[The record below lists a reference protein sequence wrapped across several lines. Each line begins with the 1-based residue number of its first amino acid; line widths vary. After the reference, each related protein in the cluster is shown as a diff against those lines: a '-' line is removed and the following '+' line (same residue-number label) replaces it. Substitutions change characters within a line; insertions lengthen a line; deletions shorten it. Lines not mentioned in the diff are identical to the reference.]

1 MFYKISTKTSLAV
14 FVDILLVEYSGE
26 RLCRCPNFSYFCPKV
41 FSRGMSDYQHTILQP
56 QCSQSTGGSV
66 GLSGGGVQVECAPMK
81 KMKMQADCALM

>member
-1 MFYKISTKTSLAV
+1 
-14 FVDILLVEYSGE
+14 
-26 RLCRCPNFSYFCPKV
+26 
-41 FSRGMSDYQHTILQP
+41 MSDYQHTILQP